1 MQTTIQIRVDK
12 KLKEKASKTLEIV
25 GVDLSAGI
33 KLFLNEV
40 VTTQSLGFTPMTR
53 EAMKLKHFEEYKK
66 ESAWT
71 KKYGKRYTEV
81 KELIKDALNENG
93 IPYKGSK

>member
-12 KLKEKASKTLEIV
+12 KLKEAAAKTLEAV

-40 VTTQSLGFTPMTR
+40 VTTHSLGFTPTTG
-53 EAMKLKHFEEYKK
+53 EGMKLKHFEEYKK